1 MDALGVTVFM
11 FVFATRALGAAVIVF
26 LVTAAAGVMFV
37 AAPAHGALPDT
48 STPELR
54 LNHTLRTSP
63 FVGSSVSM
71 KDLEGSANVARDGSL
86 WLGDDD
92 GRMIYEVDPTTGV
105 LKRTIDRTAFAA
117 VPRFGGGSLAG
128 ADRARD
134 IESLAYDAAADVLYV
149 FSGSCCSS
157 SVLPTVFR
165 LTRQSGLLQLESY
178 QPLASG
184 SDFTAAGWNAAD
196 GKVYVGVSSNLRS
209 YDYPTNT
216 AGSTFQIPNLSGIL
230 GLTFSDDGADLYVAR
245 KPATLS
251 RVNWSTKRLVS
262 GWTFDLTPYGMKDAR
277 AVDLIADQVWV
288 SDGYDNRASS
298 DPLRHAV
305 FVFDVVGSTPTPA
318 APTASF
324 NATPT
329 TGTAPLTVS
338 FTDTSTGAPTS
349 WLWDF
354 GDGGTSTAQNPS
366 NLYSA
371 PGTFTVTLTA
381 FNANG
386 SSTASQPITVSATPP
401 PPPPSGDLVGN
412 PDFET
417 STSGWDTGGYT
428 AVTLERVSGGHS
440 GSWSAKLT
448 NTGSTSV
455 TTTLNDAPNWVQ
467 TSQAGT
473 YTGSLWVRSDT
484 AGAKVYLR
492 LREYQGSTKVAEKLV
507 GVTLSTSWQQV
518 TGTLTPVA
526 PGNSTIDF
534 SAAVYSAPAGSSLYA
549 DDAHL
554 SLS

>member
-1 MDALGVTVFM
+1 VSTCFSA
-11 FVFATRALGAAVIVF
+11 ARALGGAVIVF
-26 LVTAAAGVMFV
+26 LVMAATGGAFV
-37 AAPAHGALPDT
+37 AAPAHGALPET

-54 LNHTLRTSP
+54 LDHTLRTSP
-63 FVGSSVSM
+63 FAGSGVSV
-71 KDLEGSANVARDGSL
+71 KDLEGSAYIARDGSL
-86 WLGDDD
+86 WLADDD
-92 GRMIYEVDPTTGV
+92 AGKIYEVDPATGT

-117 VPRFGGGSLAG
+117 VPRLGGGALAG
-128 ADRARD
+128 ADRSRD
-134 IESLAYDAAADVLYV
+134 LESLAYDAAADVLYV
-149 FSGSCCSS
+149 FSGPCCSS

-165 LTRQSGLLQLESY
+165 LTRQSGSLQLESY

-184 SDFTAAGWNAAD
+184 SDFTAAAWNPAD
-196 GKVYVGVSSNLRS
+196 GTVYVGVSSNLRS
-209 YDYPTNT
+209 YDYVTNT
-216 AGSTFQIPNLSGIL
+216 AGPTFKVPNLSGIL
-230 GLTFSDDGADLYVAR
+230 GLTFSADGTDLYVAR

-251 RVNWSTKRLVS
+251 RVNWSTKSLVS
-262 GWTFDLTPYGMKDAR
+262 GWTFDLTPFGMKDAR
-277 AVDLIADQVWV
+277 AVDLFGDQFWV
-288 SDGYDNRASS
+288 SDGYDSRSSS

-305 FVFDVVGSTPTPA
+305 FVFDVVGSTPTPT

-324 NATPT
+324 TATPT
-329 TGTAPLTVS
+329 TGTAPLTVNL
-338 FTDTSTGAPTS
+338 TDTSTGAPTS

-354 GDGGTSTAQNPS
+354 GDGQTSTAQNPS
-366 NLYSA
+366 HVYPD

-381 FNANG
+381 SNTNG

-401 PPPPSGDLVGN
+401 PPPPPGGNLIGN
-412 PDFET
+412 PGFEA
-417 STSGWDTGGYT
+417 STSGWDTGGYP

-455 TTTLNDAPNWVQ
+455 TGILNDTPNWVQ
-467 TSQAGT
+467 TSEAGT

-484 AGAKVYLR
+484 AGAKIYLR

-507 GVTLSTSWQQV
+507 GVVLSTGWQQV
-518 TGTLTPVA
+518 TASLVPVA

-534 SAAVYSAPAGSSLYA
+534 SAAVYSAPAGLSYYA